1 MFNFVQKIV
10 NVKIKKYIPKFL
22 KILLQKTKFLFLS
35 NFAFIQWY
43 QVSKKN
49 VIKLELGS
57 GVKKWKNGFTTVDI
71 NGANISWDLKNGIP
85 LKDNSVDLIYSS
97 HLLEHIPF
105 KELILFLKDCKRVLK
120 KMESFQFVYLMLEII
135 LMLIS
140 KGGHLK

>member
-1 MFNFVQKIV
+1 M
-10 NVKIKKYIPKFL
+10 
-22 KILLQKTKFLFLS
+22 
-35 NFAFIQWY
+35 
-43 QVSKKN
+43 
-49 VIKLELGS
+49 
-57 GVKKWKNGFTTVDI
+57 KNGFTTVDI